1 MERPAAKLS
10 GETPKVVPPMPLT
23 VEDTGLDA
31 AFLADL
37 TLRTVYAD
45 TDCTTERVADRLC
58 LPTSVTEALLLA
70 LYRGKFIEIHGKTA
84 GNGHRYGMLQRGWQR
99 AHRLLEVSGY
109 IGPAP
114 VSLAAYTMMS
124 ELQER
129 ERPAVT
135 LGAVEKALGDL
146 ILPDAIVRTLGLAAS
161 SRRSLFITGP
171 PGTGKTTMAR
181 GIHAAITGDY
191 WIPYAIEVEGQVIK
205 MFDAHS
211 HEPVPAVATPY
222 DRRWIRTKRP
232 LVIVGGE
239 MTIETM
245 DLIYSQTVRYYEAPF
260 QMKANGGT
268 LVIDDFGRQRVEPR
282 DLLNRWIIPLESRVD
297 YLTLHT
303 GKKIQ
308 VPFEQ
313 LLIFATNLD
322 PVSLVDNAFLRRTGY
337 RLRMELATPETY
349 GRIFERYAERH
360 ALRLDGSLV
369 DRLLGWYQHEGRP
382 LLPCEPRDLL
392 ERCID
397 ICRFENR
404 SHIVT
409 PDLLELAWTNYFGR
423 RPSLLEAT

>member
-1 MERPAAKLS
+1 MERPATQLS
-10 GETPKVVPPMPLT
+10 SEPPKVVPPVPLT
-23 VEDTGLDA
+23 VENTGLDA

-37 TLRTVYAD
+37 TLKTVYAD

-58 LPTSVTEALLLA
+58 LPTSVAEILLQN
-70 LYRGKFIEIHGKTA
+70 LYRGKFIEIHGKSPR
-84 GNGHRYGMLQRGWQR
+84 NGHRYGMLQRGWQR
-99 AHRLLEVSGY
+99 VHRLLEVSGY

-114 VSLAAYTMMS
+114 VSLEAYTMMS

-129 ERPAVT
+129 ERPTVT
-135 LGAVEKALGDL
+135 LDAVEKALGL
-146 ILPDAIVRTLGLAAS
+146 VAS

-171 PGTGKTTMAR
+171 PGTGKTTIAR
-181 GIHAAITGDY
+181 GIHAAITSDY

-211 HEPVPAVATPY
+211 HEPLPAVATPY

-282 DLLNRWIIPLESRVD
+282 ELLNRWIIPLESRMD

-322 PVSLVDNAFLRRTGY
+322 PASLVDNAFLRRTGY

-349 GRIFERYAERH
+349 GRIFERYAERL
-360 ALRLDGSLV
+360 ALRLDGSLL
-369 DRLLGWYQHEGRP
+369 DCLFGWYQQEGRP
-382 LLPCEPRDLL
+382 LVQCEPRDLL

-423 RPSLLEAT
+423 RPALLEAT